1 MYQQKILYQPRKMF
15 TLVCRMVCLLL
26 AHGIASW
33 LKATEV
39 ARRNPA
45 GAGQASLH
53 YVALLVL
60 MVLLF
65 L

>member
-1 MYQQKILYQPRKMF
+1 MCQQKILYQPQKML
-15 TLVCRMVCLLL
+15 TAVYQVALLLL

-39 ARRNPA
+39 GRRNPA
-45 GAGQASLH
+45 GVAQASLH

-60 MVLLF
+60 KVLLF

>member
-1 MYQQKILYQPRKMF
+1 MYQQKILYQPQKMF
-15 TLVCRMVCLLL
+15 TSVRQLVFLLL

-39 ARRNPA
+39 ARRSPA
-45 GAGQASLH
+45 GAAQAQLH
-53 YVALLVL
+53 YVVLLVL
-60 MVLLF
+60 LVLLF

>member
-1 MYQQKILYQPRKMF
+1 
-15 TLVCRMVCLLL
+15 MVSLLL

-39 ARRNPA
+39 GRRNPA
-45 GAGQASLH
+45 SAAQDPLH
-53 YVALLVL
+53 YVGLLVL
-60 MVLLF
+60 LVLLF

>member
-1 MYQQKILYQPRKMF
+1 
-15 TLVCRMVCLLL
+15 MVFLLL